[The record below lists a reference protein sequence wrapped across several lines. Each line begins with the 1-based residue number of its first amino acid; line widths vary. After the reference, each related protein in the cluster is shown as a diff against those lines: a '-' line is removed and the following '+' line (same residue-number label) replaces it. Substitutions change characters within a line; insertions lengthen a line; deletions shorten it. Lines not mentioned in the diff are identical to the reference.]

1 MGSFLFQTKGK
12 SMKIKNIV
20 KSILSAAVCAVF
32 LTACGSER
40 SAEKSSEKASAA
52 GSASVQ
58 TESHSDKT
66 AAENTTAEQT
76 AATEVNTE
84 EIDIKA
90 PENAVYCQ
98 TDKSYIKGNLSAITI
113 HYYDEHDNIIYLFTQ
128 PTEDSDYEFATTFD
142 CSYSYK
148 YNADGT
154 IAEMSIVKSD
164 DIQTMEYEYNDD
176 KTVRNETGYHN
187 GKLWFTTV
195 CTYDEHSNPVRTEM
209 TFSND
214 NSSFISN
221 YEYEYDPDG
230 RILVEKC
237 IKDNDLSNYTK
248 RYTYNEN
255 GNMASL
261 EATYAYLDYPQ
272 LTKYTYNSDNRLIKE
287 QRFTNGKESEYTEY
301 EYEFYN

>member
-1 MGSFLFQTKGK
+1 
-12 SMKIKNIV
+12 MKIKNIGI
-20 KSILSAAVCAVF
+20 SILSAAVCAVF
-32 LTACGSER
+32 LTACGSEKA
-40 SAEKSSEKASAA
+40 AEKSSEKASAA
-52 GSASVQ
+52 ESTSGQ
-58 TESHSDKT
+58 TESLSDKT
-66 AAENTTAEQT
+66 TAENTTAEKT
-76 AATEVNTE
+76 VPTEVNTE
-84 EIDIKA
+84 GIDIKA

-128 PTEDSDYEFATTFD
+128 PTEDSDDEFAATSD

-154 IAEMSIVKSD
+154 IAEMSIVDSYA
-164 DIQTMEYEYNDD
+164 IQTMEYEYNDD
-176 KTVRNETGYHN
+176 KTVRTETGYRN
-187 GKLWFTTV
+187 GELWFTTV
-195 CTYDEHSNPVRTEM
+195 CTYDEYSNPVRTEM
-209 TFSND
+209 TFVNANKSY
-214 NSSFISN
+214 IST

-237 IKDNDLSNYTK
+237 IKDDDLSNYTK
-248 RYTYNEN
+248 RYTYDEN

-287 QRFTNGKESEYTEY
+287 QNFANGKELEYIEY